1 MEKYLVVIDP
11 VANIRHEPIE
21 AAEAADDYTHDDLR
35 ETQVLYNE
43 ALLCRDEIEDWY
55 YVEAIE
61 QKKLT
66 RNCVWQGYPG
76 WIRKA
81 SVTLTDKPVRHDI
94 TVKNSYALIRKDLSI
109 ESVVLLVPS
118 VGTRFAVK
126 ESTHDEYYQ
135 VLLASG
141 QTGWIDRSDVTR
153 SDTMP
158 AEAILRKS
166 IVATAKLFLGV
177 PYLWGG
183 RSMSIAESG
192 ERRAESGEQKTEDRG
207 QGSANR
213 RQKTEDRRQKSEY
226 RGQVVAGFPACPS
239 VLADRSLRMSNSKFK
254 IQNSKL
260 ITGVDCSGLINL
272 VFRVNNID
280 IPRDAHDQW
289 VVAKKITHNQ
299 LKPADLLF
307 VSTKGRKDQITHVML
322 YIGRKRFIEASETG
336 SVVQITT
343 FKEKFGMDLTKLSN
357 QDFGIDKK
365 QIYFRRVVPI

>member
-1 MEKYLVVIDP
+1 MERYLVVIDP
-11 VANIRHEPIE
+11 VANIRRESIE
-21 AAEAADDYTHDDLR
+21 AAGNYTHDDLQ

-81 SVTLTDKPVRHDI
+81 SVTLTDRPVRHDI
-94 TVKNSYALIRKDLSI
+94 TVKNSYALIRKDPSI
-109 ESVVLLVPS
+109 ESVVLLVPP
-118 VGTRFAVK
+118 VGTRLAVK

-135 VLLASG
+135 VLLANG
-141 QTGWIDRSDVTR
+141 QTGWIDRGDVTR
-153 SDTMP
+153 SDIMP

-177 PYLWGG
+177 PYIWGG
-183 RSMSIAESG
+183 RSVPI
-192 ERRAESGEQKTEDRG
+192 AESGEQKTEDRG
-207 QGSANR
+207 QGSGVSVNTKRKA
-213 RQKTEDRRQKSEY
+213 QSAVLKKSEI
-226 RGQVVAGFPACPS
+226 RNPKSEVT
-239 VLADRSLRMSNSKFK
+239 
-254 IQNSKL
+254 
-260 ITGVDCSGLINL
+260 TGVDCSGLINL

-307 VSTKGRKDQITHVML
+307 VSAEGSKDQITHVML
-322 YIGRKRFIEASETG
+322 YVGRKRFIEASETG

-343 FKEKFGMDLTKLSN
+343 FKEKFGIN
-357 QDFGIDKK
+357 KK
-365 QIYFRRVVPI
+365 QIYFRRVVPT

>member
-1 MEKYLVVIDP
+1 MERYLVIIDP
-11 VANIRHEPIE
+11 VANIRREPIE
-21 AAEAADDYTHDDLR
+21 ATGDYAHDDLR

-43 ALLCRDEIEDWY
+43 ALLYRDEIENWY

-81 SVTLTDKPVRHDI
+81 SVTLTDRPVRHDI
-94 TVKNSYALIRKDLSI
+94 TVKNSYALIRKDPSI
-109 ESVVLLVPS
+109 ESVGLLVPP

-135 VLLASG
+135 VLLVNG
-141 QTGWIDRSDVTR
+141 QTGWINRGDVTR
-153 SDTMP
+153 SDVMP

-192 ERRAESGEQKTEDRG
+192 EQRAESGRQRSGVRG
-207 QGSANR
+207 YDEEGFKGSR
-213 RQKTEDRRQKSEY
+213 I
-226 RGQVVAGFPACPS
+226 RGSKQAAAGFPACPS
-239 VLADRSLRMSNSKFK
+239 VLADRSLGMNSTLHAPR
-254 IQNSKL
+254 STL
-260 ITGVDCSGLINL
+260 PGVDCSGLINL

-307 VSTKGRKDQITHVML
+307 VSTEGRKDQITHVML

-343 FKEKFGMDLTKLSN
+343 FKEKL
-357 QDFGIDKK
+357 GINKK
-365 QIYFRRVVPI
+365 QIYFRRVVPT